1 MTVSQ
6 AEIRALRHE
15 LNQAGVFERR
25 ATQTTLKLLFFL
37 VTAGTLIALTT
48 MVPLWGVALLLPP
61 TAFFLAA
68 AAMVGHEGG
77 HRSFSTKTAANE
89 TLYHLLFPLMGGL
102 GAMQW
107 KDKHNVRHH
116 GHPNVVDVDDD
127 MELWPLAHNREAY
140 LASGRARRFVQR
152 HAQHWLWWPITMLFS
167 WSIKVDSIGFLIR
180 SAKKNGIT
188 RTWLLDLAMQLGHYA
203 LWLVVPSFI
212 WGFGAVFAYYL
223 ALFALVSLMLA
234 LVFAPGHMGLPIRH
248 DHPDGWLLQ
257 LETTRN
263 LALPRWLS
271 FFFIGL
277 DHQIEHHL
285 FPKIPHANLPRAAAI
300 VRPWVEARGLPYH
313 RLPYLTALKVV
324 TRYVRDAWRY
334 DAVPVGGPAFASP
347 PVSQAHRI
355 GQDAPRV
362 EPTANT
368 TSNEAPLTARERL
381 AACITNAPA
390 RSA

>member
-37 VTAGTLIALTT
+37 ATAGTLIALST
-48 MVPLWGVALLLPP
+48 MAPLWGVALLLPP

-102 GAMQW
+102 GALQW

-140 LASGRARRFVQR
+140 LKSGRARRFVQR
-152 HAQHWLWWPITMLFS
+152 HAQHWIWWPLTMLFS
-167 WSIKVDSIGFLIR
+167 WSIKVDSIGFLVR
-180 SAKKNGIT
+180 SARVRRRPGEARLPAKEKNGIT
-188 RTWLLDLAMQLGHYA
+188 RSWLLDLTMQLAHYA
-203 LWLVVPSFI
+203 LWLVVPSLV
-212 WGFGAVFAYYL
+212 WGFWPVFAYYL
-223 ALFALVSLMLA
+223 AIFALVSLMLA

-271 FFFIGL
+271 FFFVGL

-300 VRPWVEARGLPYH
+300 VRPWVEARGLPYN

-334 DAVPVGGPAFASP
+334 DAVPVGGPAFAEP
-347 PVSQAHRI
+347 PVSQ
-355 GQDAPRV
+355 RV
-362 EPTANT
+362 DPAKKTPIEVIPA
-368 TSNEAPLTARERL
+368 L
-381 AACITNAPA
+381 ITNAPA